1 MRIDPAIR
9 HRPPAFRKQTT
20 HSSQLQAC
28 KGAEGYG
35 LGQRVGGNAGFL
47 LFRMHWWETAADM
60 AYRPGSIAP

>member
-1 MRIDPAIR
+1 MQDMVDAVRA
-9 HRPPAFRKQTT
+9 T
-20 HSSQLQAC
+20 
-28 KGAEGYG
+28 GATNILMVGGLVLGVELG